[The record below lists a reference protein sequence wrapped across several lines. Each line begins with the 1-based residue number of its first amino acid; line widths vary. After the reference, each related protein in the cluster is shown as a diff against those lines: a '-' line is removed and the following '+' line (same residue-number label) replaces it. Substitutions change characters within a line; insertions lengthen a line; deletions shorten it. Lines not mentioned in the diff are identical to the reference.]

1 MISADSIAGLSDALY
16 SSVTDLEGV
25 DGSFAAQYSSEISNA
40 VSSMSSE
47 LSSRVSELNSA
58 AEQMNAVAG
67 QLSDGA
73 STLSNGAQNMSA
85 GADQM
90 NAGAGQI
97 PDVSGN
103 AFSSV
108 TAADRKSTRLNSS
121 HRL

>member
-1 MISADSIAGLSDALY
+1 MVMNVIKIA
-16 SSVTDLEGV
+16 
-25 DGSFAAQYSSEISNA
+25 I
-40 VSSMSSE
+40 
-47 LSSRVSELNSA
+47 
-58 AEQMNAVAG
+58 MNAVAG

-73 STLSNGAQNMSA
+73 STLSNSAQNMSA

-108 TAADRKSTRLNSS
+108 TAAVKQLYAGSLLWDHPGDSMELM
-121 HRL
+121 